1 MQNNSNLK
9 QCTLHVTSVTSGI
22 FPIKHANIIESM
34 EGKELDKCDV
44 KLVFTLDQN
53 DFVSTGRCRCT
64 GRSRPRCNSCQNSGS
79 WRTKSEAHSI
89 MRDIEQRGQRRFQ
102 EMLNDIKKFFLA
114 CKDFTNF
121 LSSSI
126 LLINLQ
132 NRYLQGRKKSN
143 TLSFDLE
150 STFEKYVR
158 KYQWN
163 SLSQSGKRCEL
174 GDDISG
180 IYRHVRMPTSFE
192 NIFPDFADISIR
204 GKLLALSMSMKML
217 FRLVSLHHLH
227 KNRRGQMHLM
237 REIAQYICRMFFRKQ
252 MRKCK

>member
-1 MQNNSNLK
+1 
-9 QCTLHVTSVTSGI
+9 
-22 FPIKHANIIESM
+22 
-34 EGKELDKCDV
+34 
-44 KLVFTLDQN
+44 
-53 DFVSTGRCRCT
+53 
-64 GRSRPRCNSCQNSGS
+64 
-79 WRTKSEAHSI
+79 
-89 MRDIEQRGQRRFQ
+89 
-102 EMLNDIKKFFLA
+102 MLNQYSPLTRMTS
-114 CKDFTNF
+114 C
-121 LSSSI
+121 
-126 LLINLQ
+126 LLVVVDAPE
-132 NRYLQGRKKSN
+132 GRGLGAIHAKIAE
-143 TLSFDLE
+143 E

-158 KYQWN
+158 KYQGN